1 MSVAPAAPA
10 TPTPSS
16 PPGSPAAAPTGGGH
30 FGLRPGM
37 DAPPDRDLTE
47 AAPGCGVP
55 AVEPGLAPGAAALR
69 TERSARA
76 PKPSWLKVKLP
87 GGERY
92 NRIKGRARELKLAT
106 VCEEA
111 RCPNIGE
118 CWSGGTATF
127 MVMGDV
133 CTRGCRFCA
142 VTTRRQGRPL
152 DPDEPRHVAEAIAE
166 LDLDYVVVTSVDRD
180 DLPDQGA
187 HHFAACIRMIRQLA
201 PKTKVEVLIP
211 DFRGDLSLLA
221 VVVDA
226 QPDVIA
232 HNVETVEALQ
242 GTVRDPR
249 ANYQQSLDVLAEVK
263 RLDPA
268 RFTKSSLMVGH
279 GETREELTE
288 AMRDMRAVGVDFLT
302 IGQYLQPTQSHLPVR
317 AFLPPADFAALE
329 QEGLQLGFLYVA
341 SGPLVRSSYK
351 AAEFF
356 IHRAL
361 SERAQGAAPAAP
373 PAQAPIDGLLGPALA
388 LHDIAATLEIR
399 P

>member
-1 MSVAPAAPA
+1 MSIAPAAPA
-10 TPTPSS
+10 
-16 PPGSPAAAPTGGGH
+16 APTAPRPALAEGGPLGH
-30 FGLRPGM
+30 HGLRPGM
-37 DAPPDRDLTE
+37 EAPPDRDLVE
-47 AAPGCGVP
+47 VAPGCGVP
-55 AVEPGLAPGAAALR
+55 AVEPGLAPGAAAVR

-87 GGERY
+87 GGARY
-92 NRIKGRARELKLAT
+92 NQLKGRARELKLAT

-127 MVMGDV
+127 MVMGDI

-152 DPDEPRHVAEAIAE
+152 DPDEPRNVAEAIAE

-221 VVVDA
+221 VVVAA

-249 ANYQQSLDVLAEVK
+249 ANYQQSLDLLAEVK
-263 RLDPA
+263 RLDPS

-288 AMRDMRAVGVDFLT
+288 AMLDMRAVGVDFLT

-361 SERAQGAAPAAP
+361 SAR
-373 PAQAPIDGLLGPALA
+373 AQAPAPVDALLGPTLA